1 MIIDP
6 ATLSPAAMYRFM
18 IGVIVPRPIAFIST
32 LGAGGRFNLAPFSY
46 FCGLTNVPPLLGVSI
61 NRRQG
66 SPKDTL
72 HNIRLSGDF
81 VVNIVTEAMA
91 PGMVQ
96 TSGDWPADVDEFEVA
111 GFHPLPSDL
120 VRAPRVAESPIHLE
134 CRLHREIEL
143 GQTMFVVG
151 EIVRAHAAEEVLT
164 EGRVDIA
171 KLKPIGRL
179 GGDGYT
185 FVGQDLTLPR
195 PRVEGGS
202 GGGGG

>member
-1 MIIDP
+1 
-6 ATLSPAAMYRFM
+6 
-18 IGVIVPRPIAFIST
+18 
-32 LGAGGRFNLAPFSY
+32 
-46 FCGLTNVPPLLGVSI
+46 LLGVSI

-81 VVNIVTEAMA
+81 VVNVVTEAMA

-96 TSGDWPADVDEFEVA
+96 TSGDWPAEVDEFDVA
-111 GFHPLPSDL
+111 SFHPLPSDL
-120 VRAPRVAESPIHLE
+120 VSAPRVAESPVHLE
-134 CRLHREIEL
+134 CRLHREMQL
-143 GQTMFVVG
+143 GQTAFVVG

-164 EGRVDIA
+164 DGHVDIA

-185 FVGQDLTLPR
+185 FVRQDLTLPR
-195 PRVEGGS
+195 PRLERR
-202 GGGGG
+202 GGGGGR